1 METWHDPDLDRP
13 ITAPL
18 ERCAQLLGVDL
29 TTAPEAAS
37 KVEPPSARTASRSG
51 ASCSL
56 SGSSGLR
63 RSVGDGA
70 ATSTVDGPQAPNPP

>member
-37 KVEPPSARTASRSG
+37 KVEPPSARTAARSG
-51 ASCSL
+51 A
-56 SGSSGLR
+56 
-63 RSVGDGA
+63 
-70 ATSTVDGPQAPNPP
+70 